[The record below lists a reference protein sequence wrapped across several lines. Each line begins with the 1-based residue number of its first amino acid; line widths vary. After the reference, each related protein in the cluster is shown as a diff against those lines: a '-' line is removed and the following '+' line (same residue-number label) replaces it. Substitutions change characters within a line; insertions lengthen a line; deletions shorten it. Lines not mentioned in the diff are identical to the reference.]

1 MKHYL
6 LIKETIT
13 ILLLVFSTILGIISV
28 DYQDLKDE
36 LKENIEYYGENERT
50 TFKNKLILKKMKRYK
65 KIILFLII
73 ILIFNKIATFLMN
86 FLFFLRNIYLIFHY
100 I

>member
-6 LIKETIT
+6 LMKETIT

-36 LKENIEYYGENERT
+36 LKENIEYYGESEKT
-50 TFKNKLILKKMKRYK
+50 TFKNKLILKKIKRYK
-65 KIILFLII
+65 KIILFLTI
-73 ILIFNKIATFLMN
+73 ILTFL
-86 FLFFLRNIYLIFHY
+86 FLLFLYWR
-100 I
+100 